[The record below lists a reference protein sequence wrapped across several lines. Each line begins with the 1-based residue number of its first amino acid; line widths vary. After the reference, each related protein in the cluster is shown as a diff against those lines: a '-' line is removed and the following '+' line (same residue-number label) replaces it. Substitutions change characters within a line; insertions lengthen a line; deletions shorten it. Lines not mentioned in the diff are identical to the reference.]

1 MTEKHKLL
9 AELISSLKQQR
20 DELSLQI
27 HLGSAEAKDEW
38 DRVQER
44 LDKLSDD
51 FQPLG
56 DAVGESA
63 DGLLTSLGLVAG
75 EIKESFNRIRKA
87 L

>member
-1 MTEKHKLL
+1 MSSDRDML
-9 AELISSLKQQR
+9 AEMISSLKQQR
-20 DELSLQI
+20 DEIALQI
-27 HLGSAEAKDEW
+27 HLGTAEAKDEW
-38 DRVQER
+38 DKVQEK

-56 DAVGESA
+56 DAVGESTE
-63 DGLLTSLGLVAG
+63 GLMTSLGLVAD